1 MIFCLTSVS
10 YTFNRNGLAP
20 IDPPGSIFPPVRYF
34 NRMLHTPADAR
45 PTGQSGTEGEV
56 MGNPA
61 GVRKKKKEK
70 RRIKHESRL
79 LAKVLAEKPAEKGKK

>member
-1 MIFCLTSVS
+1 
-10 YTFNRNGLAP
+10 
-20 IDPPGSIFPPVRYF
+20 
-34 NRMLHTPADAR
+34 
-45 PTGQSGTEGEV
+45 